1 MEDEQMKKSQYIN
14 ENIISKGYNP
24 EELSNFIMKEICM
37 SINDIKFEKLKE
49 MVEKFK
55 NKGLADLYQT
65 VKLQNEEKPE
75 NLEEQLY
82 YPEVFDIIT
91 KTPKENKLLD
101 LEKEKKRINIK
112 ISEPKKENKNEGLFS
127 KSKYLYKIEC
137 DEIKSC
143 VRRSYSDFEWLRN
156 EFAIFYP
163 LRIIPPLIK
172 ENNLILE
179 GIIDKIDNKDEIEN
193 KKIKHLNK
201 FIDTLLKKKLFRT
214 SSLLCNFLELENNEF
229 KKYKDSIS
237 KRNFELN
244 PNFSNFKN
252 MKGKIHCDFNKD
264 KISYVEKISL
274 SYQNISNIYT
284 KLEENINKLCT
295 NLNNLSLYMKEI
307 GDRFQE
313 LTDNLKYFQYS
324 GKMSNSYI
332 QLNTIF
338 AYWSSALERQSEFFS
353 QDFLQLFKFFNLQI
367 KETDYLQKQFALQKK
382 NYENKGIK
390 LLKKKEELF
399 YQGDINKWGLES
411 NDKKFLEKCSNEKT
425 ICFEKM
431 LSKET
436 NNLKADKKSL
446 AVYLNLINKQFDK
459 LLKQQSDE
467 ILRFFEELKSSHKI
481 MVGDA
486 YNLIK
491 LCNINMK

>member
-1 MEDEQMKKSQYIN
+1 MEDDQLKKSQYIN

-65 VKLQNEEKPE
+65 VKQQNEEKSE

-112 ISEPKKENKNEGLFS
+112 ISEPKKENKNDGLFS

-156 EFAIFYP
+156 EFVIFYP

-214 SSLLCNFLELENNEF
+214 S
-229 KKYKDSIS
+229 
-237 KRNFELN
+237 
-244 PNFSNFKN
+244 
-252 MKGKIHCDFNKD
+252 
-264 KISYVEKISL
+264 
-274 SYQNISNIYT
+274 
-284 KLEENINKLCT
+284 
-295 NLNNLSLYMKEI
+295 
-307 GDRFQE
+307 
-313 LTDNLKYFQYS
+313 
-324 GKMSNSYI
+324 
-332 QLNTIF
+332 
-338 AYWSSALERQSEFFS
+338 
-353 QDFLQLFKFFNLQI
+353 
-367 KETDYLQKQFALQKK
+367 
-382 NYENKGIK
+382 
-390 LLKKKEELF
+390 
-399 YQGDINKWGLES
+399 
-411 NDKKFLEKCSNEKT
+411 
-425 ICFEKM
+425 
-431 LSKET
+431 
-436 NNLKADKKSL
+436 
-446 AVYLNLINKQFDK
+446 
-459 LLKQQSDE
+459 
-467 ILRFFEELKSSHKI
+467 
-481 MVGDA
+481 
-486 YNLIK
+486 
-491 LCNINMK
+491 